1 MKKIAQYFFIALIVY
16 FLFSCFANAQNS
28 LISEMLKIRESI
40 VDITAFQ
47 TQFLPSSPTALGIDT
62 TTQQMIIAENI
73 KKSTYAQKS
82 AGVIISPDGFI
93 ITNLHAIYGTQNI
106 FVKLLDGTSFTAQII
121 SISTDQD
128 LALVKINASKH
139 LSFVELEDPNNIQ
152 LGAEVVHIGSSDIL
166 NNTISSGKI
175 ISLGTTT
182 INNKREIELIK
193 INMNMYN
200 GDSGGPILSRD
211 GKLIGIMMGKF
222 EKQDRSA
229 LAVPSNKIKKLYLEF
244 LKNRYN
250 TPK

>member
-1 MKKIAQYFFIALIVY
+1 
-16 FLFSCFANAQNS
+16 
-28 LISEMLKIRESI
+28 
-40 VDITAFQ
+40 
-47 TQFLPSSPTALGIDT
+47 
-62 TTQQMIIAENI
+62 
-73 KKSTYAQKS
+73 
-82 AGVIISPDGFI
+82 
-93 ITNLHAIYGTQNI
+93 
-106 FVKLLDGTSFTAQII
+106 
-121 SISTDQD
+121 
-128 LALVKINASKH
+128 
-139 LSFVELEDPNNIQ
+139 
-152 LGAEVVHIGSSDIL
+152 SDIL